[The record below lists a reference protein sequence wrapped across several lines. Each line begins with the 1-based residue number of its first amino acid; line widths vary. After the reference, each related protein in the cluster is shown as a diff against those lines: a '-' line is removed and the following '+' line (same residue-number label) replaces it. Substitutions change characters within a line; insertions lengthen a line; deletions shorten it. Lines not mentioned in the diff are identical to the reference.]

1 MNLLAVLI
9 VVLGCADA
17 LRVAPSAVRRAPAP
31 RMGRY
36 ADDVDRRLSAGGSGG
51 GIGTF
56 GGARKKKSGRGGDL
70 FGTSGVSG
78 TQGFDQSESSRIRQA
93 KLDAYINNDLEPA
106 DGTVPK
112 IIAGAMLF
120 SIFSG
125 LAGVMMYYGGDG
137 IMTQLAK

>member
-1 MNLLAVLI
+1 MWANL
-9 VVLGCADA
+9 
-17 LRVAPSAVRRAPAP
+17 
-31 RMGRY
+31 Y
-36 ADDVDRRLSAGGSGG
+36 A
-51 GIGTF
+51 TP
-56 GGARKKKSGRGGDL
+56 
-70 FGTSGVSG
+70 SG

-112 IIAGAMLF
+112 IIAGAMLI

>member
-1 MNLLAVLI
+1 M
-9 VVLGCADA
+9 
-17 LRVAPSAVRRAPAP
+17 
-31 RMGRY
+31 
-36 ADDVDRRLSAGGSGG
+36 
-51 GIGTF
+51 
-56 GGARKKKSGRGGDL
+56 
-70 FGTSGVSG
+70 SG

-137 IMTQLAK
+137 IMTQPAPGIRNPL